1 MKVVISIDSF
11 KGSLT
16 SIQAAQ
22 AIEKGIKRV
31 EKEAEVVI
39 KPLADGGE
47 GTVDALVDG
56 MGGNMEFIKVTGPA
70 GKPVLAKY
78 GIIRPTNPD
87 MEETN
92 TAIMEMSQAAG
103 ITQVIDKE
111 RNPLYTTTYGVGQMI
126 ADAIYKGCRRFI
138 MGIGGGATND
148 GGVGMLQAL
157 GYDFLDKDG
166 NQINHG
172 SIGLK
177 DLVQIKDDNV
187 ISELKDCEFHIACD
201 VTNPLCGEEGCS
213 AIFGPQKGATK
224 QMVQDMD
231 QWLADYAKIAK
242 QSFIKADAN
251 KPGTGAAGGL
261 GFAFLTFTNATLK
274 SGVDLILNETKLEE
288 EIKDADIVITGEGC
302 LDAQTAMGKA
312 PIGVTKLA
320 KKYGKLVLGFSGAV
334 TKGATACNEAGIDA
348 YFPIV
353 RSVVSLEEAMK
364 KKNAQENLTDMVEQV
379 FRLIKVLA

>member
-1 MKVVISIDSF
+1 MKIVVAIDSL

-16 SIQAAQ
+16 SIQAGE
-22 AIEKGIKRV
+22 AIEKGIKKV
-31 EKEAEVVI
+31 DLEAEVVI

-70 GKPVLAKY
+70 RKSVLAKY
-78 GIIRPTNPD
+78 GIIRPTKSD
-87 MEETN
+87 MEETS

-103 ITQVIDKE
+103 ITQVTDKE

-126 ADAIYKGCRRFI
+126 VDAIHKGCRRFI
-138 MGIGGGATND
+138 MGIGGSATND

-166 NQINHG
+166 NQIKHG
-172 SIGLK
+172 AIGLK
-177 DLVQIKDDNV
+177 DLVQ
-187 ISELKDCEFHIACD
+187 
-201 VTNPLCGEEGCS
+201 
-213 AIFGPQKGATK
+213 
-224 QMVQDMD
+224 
-231 QWLADYAKIAK
+231 
-242 QSFIKADAN
+242 
-251 KPGTGAAGGL
+251 
-261 GFAFLTFTNATLK
+261 
-274 SGVDLILNETKLEE
+274 
-288 EIKDADIVITGEGC
+288 IKDADIVITGEGC

-312 PIGVTKLA
+312 PIGVAKLA

-353 RSVVSLEEAMK
+353 RSAVSLEDAMK
-364 KKNAQENLTDMVEQV
+364 KKNAQENLIDTVEQV
-379 FRLIKVLA
+379 FRLIKVLK

>member
-1 MKVVISIDSF
+1 MMKVVISIDSF

-138 MGIGGGATND
+138 MGIGGSATND

-177 DLVQIKDDNV
+177 DLV
-187 ISELKDCEFHIACD
+187 
-201 VTNPLCGEEGCS
+201 
-213 AIFGPQKGATK
+213 
-224 QMVQDMD
+224 
-231 QWLADYAKIAK
+231 
-242 QSFIKADAN
+242 
-251 KPGTGAAGGL
+251 
-261 GFAFLTFTNATLK
+261 
-274 SGVDLILNETKLEE
+274 
-288 EIKDADIVITGEGC
+288 
-302 LDAQTAMGKA
+302 
-312 PIGVTKLA
+312 
-320 KKYGKLVLGFSGAV
+320 
-334 TKGATACNEAGIDA
+334 
-348 YFPIV
+348 
-353 RSVVSLEEAMK
+353 
-364 KKNAQENLTDMVEQV
+364 
-379 FRLIKVLA
+379 

>member
-78 GIIRPTNPD
+78 GIICPTNPD

-126 ADAIYKGCRRFI
+126 ADAIYKG
-138 MGIGGGATND
+138 
-148 GGVGMLQAL
+148 
-157 GYDFLDKDG
+157 
-166 NQINHG
+166 
-172 SIGLK
+172 
-177 DLVQIKDDNV
+177 
-187 ISELKDCEFHIACD
+187 
-201 VTNPLCGEEGCS
+201 
-213 AIFGPQKGATK
+213 
-224 QMVQDMD
+224 
-231 QWLADYAKIAK
+231 
-242 QSFIKADAN
+242 
-251 KPGTGAAGGL
+251 
-261 GFAFLTFTNATLK
+261 
-274 SGVDLILNETKLEE
+274 
-288 EIKDADIVITGEGC
+288 
-302 LDAQTAMGKA
+302 
-312 PIGVTKLA
+312 
-320 KKYGKLVLGFSGAV
+320 
-334 TKGATACNEAGIDA
+334 
-348 YFPIV
+348 
-353 RSVVSLEEAMK
+353 
-364 KKNAQENLTDMVEQV
+364 
-379 FRLIKVLA
+379 

>member
-1 MKVVISIDSF
+1 MKVVIAIDSL

-16 SIQAAQ
+16 SIQAAH
-22 AIEKGIKRV
+22 AIEKGIKKV

-78 GIIRPTNPD
+78 GIILPTKSG
-87 MEETN
+87 MEGTS
-92 TAIMEMSQAAG
+92 TVIMEMSQAAG
-103 ITQVIDKE
+103 ITQVSDKE

-126 ADAIYKGCRRFI
+126 TDAIHKGCRRFI
-138 MGIGGGATND
+138 MGIGGSATND
-148 GGVGMLQAL
+148 GGAGMLQAL

-166 NQINHG
+166 NQIKHG
-172 SIGLK
+172 AIGLK
-177 DLVQIKDDNV
+177 DLAKIKDDHV
-187 ISELKDCEFHIACD
+187 ISELKDCEFQIACD

-224 QMVQDMD
+224 QMVKDMD

-242 QSFIKADAN
+242 QSFTKADAN

-274 SGVDLILNETKLEE
+274 SGVDLILHETKLEE

-312 PIGVTKLA
+312 PIGVAKLA
-320 KKYGKLVLGFSGAV
+320 KKYGKTVIAFAGSVERDARE
-334 TKGATACNEAGIDA
+334 CNEHGIDA
-348 YFPIV
+348 FFPVLRGITT
-353 RSVVSLEEAMK
+353 LEEAMK
-364 KKNAQENLTDMVEQV
+364 NENAKRNLADTAEQV
-379 FRLIKVLA
+379 YRLWR